1 VEERV
6 FDYPLPCPPPS
17 VPASGGFNYPNSN
30 GFQFEAMALQV
41 PSLKVSII
49 ASDDLSITKIDVTDS
64 TIILDVYSS
73 SRPWLCRYCVYYR

>member
-1 VEERV
+1 MRFIFIRLCNPHANHSILLTHISPPFSSDVSGNVEERV

-41 PSLKVSII
+41 LNHII
-49 ASDDLSITKIDVTDS
+49 DRHTKK
-64 TIILDVYSS
+64 
-73 SRPWLCRYCVYYR
+73 